1 MHVRSVRNRQRIWA
15 GLALGLAGTLGAA
28 AGHLAAAG
36 PVAACSCATP
46 EWRVL
51 RRAVTSSEPASH
63 HEAFWPAEGTLSS
76 YDGHADIWAT
86 GQADGVVTRVGA
98 DR

>member
-1 MHVRSVRNRQRIWA
+1 MHVRSIPDRQRIWA
-15 GLALGLAGTLGAA
+15 ALAVGLAGTLGAA
-28 AGHLAAAG
+28 AGHLAASG
-36 PVAACSCATP
+36 PVAACSCARP

-51 RRAVTSSEPASH
+51 RRAVTSSDAASP

-86 GQADGVVTRVGA
+86 RQADGVVTRVGA